1 MKTNPVI
8 CLCCRESLSLNVAGV
23 KELITL
29 CRDMRKL
36 EVQVCVCVC
45 VEFINQVTFSCYAL
59 VHYLSI
65 LIAMLFVCLFQ
76 SIDCPLIVCLFV
88 CFSPWYTFPRH
99 FVFAI
104 EVNL

>member
-1 MKTNPVI
+1 MLQRVSVFECGWSEGTDH
-8 CLCCRESLSLNVAGV
+8 
-23 KELITL
+23 TL
-29 CRDMRKL
+29 QRHE
-36 EVQVCVCVC
+36 EVGGTSVCVCVCVC